1 MLREDP
7 ICKRARGCNPANLSQ
22 EVDVKDS
29 GLVGL
34 HLYKEGAEVV
44 MNQVVK

>member
-1 MLREDP
+1 MQEGKGVIL
-7 ICKRARGCNPANLSQ
+7 PANLSQ

-34 HLYKEGAEVV
+34 HLNKEGAEVV